1 VKDTAI
7 DTTETGSR
15 LRAVEDAVRRVGRHR
30 TMLAEIVEVQL
41 RTLLELKELLAETG
55 GAAPPGT
62 PVLDVDAEIRSASQ
76 AGRLLAGE
84 PGAAKRAI
92 PKVLLVDDD
101 PTTRNIISH
110 FLRKEEFIVEKA
122 ADGNDGLARARS
134 GRPDLL
140 IIDAVVPGL
149 DGFEIM
155 SLLRK
160 SPETVSIPV
169 LMLSTLGEETAIV
182 KGLEEGADYIIKPF
196 SPQILVATVRK
207 ILKERCDRALDRR
220 PL

>member
-1 VKDTAI
+1 V
-7 DTTETGSR
+7 TTTIEGGPP
-15 LRAVEDAVRRVGRHR
+15 LRGIEDVVRRIERHR
-30 TMLAEIVEVQL
+30 AMLAELVAAQL
-41 RTLLELKELLAETG
+41 RALLEMKDLLAK
-55 GAAPPGT
+55 PGHSIPAGT
-62 PVLDVDAEIRSASQ
+62 TVPDVEAEIRRTSF
-76 AGRLLAGE
+76 AGRLLGKE
-84 PGAAKRAI
+84 PGPEDRRI

-101 PTTRNIISH
+101 PTTRNLISH

-122 ADGNDGLARARS
+122 ADGDDGLAKARA

-140 IIDAVVPGL
+140 IVDAVVPGR

-160 SPETVSIPV
+160 SPETASIPV
-169 LMLSTLGEETAIV
+169 LLLSTLGEEATIV

-196 SPQILVATVRK
+196 SPQILVAMVRK

>member
-1 VKDTAI
+1 VKDTAT

-30 TMLAEIVEVQL
+30 TMVAELVEVQL

-62 PVLDVDAEIRSASQ
+62 PILDVDAEIRRTSQ

-149 DGFEIM
+149 DGFEIL

-160 SPETVSIPV
+160 APETAGTPV
-169 LMLSTLGEETAIV
+169 LMLSTLGEEAAIV

>member
-1 VKDTAI
+1 MTDTM
-7 DTTETGSR
+7 ETGSR
-15 LRAVEDAVRRVGRHR
+15 LRAVEDAVRRVERHR
-30 TMLAEIVEVQL
+30 TMLADLVEVQL
-41 RTLLELKELLAETG
+41 RALLELKDLLAKTG
-55 GAAPPGT
+55 GAVPPGT
-62 PVLDVDAEIRSASQ
+62 PVLDVDREIRRASQ
-76 AGRLLAGE
+76 AGQLFAAD
-84 PGAAKRAI
+84 PGAAKRVI

-140 IIDAVVPGL
+140 IIDAVVSGL
-149 DGFEIM
+149 GGFEIM
-155 SLLRK
+155 SHLRK

>member
-1 VKDTAI
+1 MTDDNK
-7 DTTETGSR
+7 TGSSV
-15 LRAVEDAVRRVGRHR
+15 LDVEDAVRRVGQHR
-30 TMLAEIVEVQL
+30 TMLTELVEVQL
-41 RTLLELKELLAETG
+41 RTLVELQNLLASPG
-55 GAAPPGT
+55 GPVLPGT
-62 PVLDVDAEIRSASQ
+62 PALDVEAEIRRTSQ
-76 AGRLLAGE
+76 AARLLAGA
-84 PGAAKRAI
+84 PGGPKRAT

-110 FLRKEEFIVEKA
+110 FLRKEEFSVEKA

-134 GRPDLL
+134 GKPDLL
-140 IIDAVVPGL
+140 IIDAVVPGR
-149 DGFEIM
+149 DGFEIL

-160 SPETVSIPV
+160 DPETAGIPV
-169 LMLSTLGEETAIV
+169 LMLSTLGEEADIV

-207 ILKERCDRALDRR
+207 ILKDKCDHAFDGR